1 MNTDKKRDM
10 SLSIV
15 IPAYNEQDN
24 IKITIEEIS
33 DIVSTISEIKKF
45 QFIVVDDHS
54 SDNTY
59 DIVSQIKDPRIVC
72 LRLSRRSGS
81 FTALRAGITES
92 KGDAV
97 FCISADGQDD
107 PSSLKNM
114 LDRLHNG
121 ANVVWAL
128 RKHRHNEPPHIR
140 IPAQLFYR
148 LLKWLVGHKET
159 VIDLSRADFC
169 LLDRRIIDAVNV
181 CSEKNTSLFGLIA
194 WLGFSQ
200 DFVEYERRERR
211 YGRSKWNFRSRL
223 DFAKDWIVAFSGL
236 PLKLMSVVGFFVAS
250 IGFLF
255 ALFIIFG
262 ALFVGTPIKGWPST
276 MVVILVL
283 GGLQMVMLG
292 TVGEYL
298 WRNLDES
305 RKRPLYFI
313 EDITSKDKDE

>member
-1 MNTDKKRDM
+1 MNTDKKRDT

-45 QFIVVDDHS
+45 QFVVVDDHS

-72 LRLSRRSGS
+72 LRLSRQSGS
-81 FTALRAGITES
+81 FTALRAGIAEA
-92 KGDAV
+92 KGEV
-97 FCISADGQDD
+97 ILCISADGQDD
-107 PSSLKNM
+107 PSCLRYMVEKW
-114 LDRLHNG
+114 RNG

-128 RKHRHNEPPHIR
+128 RKNRDNEPFHVR

-148 LLKWLVGHKET
+148 LLKWLVGHKDT

-200 DFVEYERRERR
+200 GFVEYERRERR

-236 PLKLMSVVGFFVAS
+236 PLKLMSIVGFFVAS
-250 IGFLF
+250 IGFLY

-262 ALFVGTPIKGWPST
+262 ALFVGTPIKGWPSN